1 MKILNLQNIRT
12 VLIAIALFWATFSNS
27 AISQER
33 ISVRSGDHPT
43 YSRVVFDWAR
53 NVEYR
58 ASLNQDKVIIYFSAN
73 AVPDFSSVMMN
84 GPAFF
89 SNPSYQ
95 VDGGNLIVTLD
106 TRNIDRIRHF
116 KSGTK
121 VVLDLLADG
130 TDVPVDNI
138 QAEIV
143 SANNQVINANS
154 NNVPAIPPVIRPS
167 VDIEPQIERFSPIE
181 TDGTLNIRGQTTSGA
196 FIIDYTWDK
205 DVKAAAF
212 IRSDK
217 LWVVFD
223 QFTAADHSGLSSL
236 LGDRVKTAQQLTDL
250 SPTILNYT
258 IAPNQNARMIK
269 TAQGWQVSLRSNL
282 AVPQLPIQIG
292 HQSNNST
299 GENIFLIAEDLGT
312 VINIEDPFVGDEITI
327 VTASQSSQGIIE
339 QNNFTEFNI
348 LKSAQGIA
356 LQLIADDIFVTR
368 HDNGV
373 SVSGQNGLAITRN
386 NVTNLRGA
394 PLVVE
399 AGSEVQENLMLLDFV
414 KWQEGPVSNGS
425 FVKNRHELLYNLAT
439 STESERNEERWNLA
453 IYDLAHNNAAE
464 AFGVLQLM
472 AESEPAFME
481 NPSYRGVLAVA
492 NIKMRRFN
500 DAVELLNH
508 KAFVAELDALLWR
521 GLANEALGNHE
532 RALSDFS
539 KGVDVLSLQTNDNK
553 AAFLFSSIRTADALG
568 NVEFMSSQINSMSN
582 TALNAKQ
589 LTELDYW
596 RGRMAEE
603 IGDEVTA
610 GQEYE
615 KVMAT
620 NLRYP
625 AAVSTSARINQQYR
639 LGEIDAAQAI
649 DALEKLRFAWRG
661 DQFELNL
668 LEQLGDLY
676 VELGDYREGLS
687 ILRQAATYFPRSPRT
702 RDLTRQMTDIYNQL
716 FLEGGADNLPPLKAM
731 ALFLEFRELTP
742 LGADGDTMT
751 RNLARRMV
759 TVDLLKD
766 AAELL
771 EFQVKNRLQGV
782 ARADIATDLA
792 MIYLMD
798 KQAEKAL
805 QTLRSTRQ
813 SQVPDDIEQN
823 RRMIEIRALVE
834 LGSYEEAEVML
845 EGNNGEVANNLRSDI
860 YWKTE
865 DWRRVVNHGF
875 QMLGDRWSDSE
886 ELSLLERQSVLRI
899 AVAMAL
905 DEDQYGLDQLRSQYL
920 NHMENGT
927 FADAFELITA
937 REQRSGDDIRQL
949 TQTIAS
955 VDRLETFMDS
965 YRNEFSVSSGI
976 N

>member
-1 MKILNLQNIRT
+1 MSFQNIKA
-12 VLIAIALFWATFSNS
+12 VLCAFTLILATFSS
-27 AISQER
+27 VSFAQER
-33 ISVRSGDHPT
+33 IPVRSGDHPT

-53 NVEYR
+53 NVGYA
-58 ASLNQDKVIIYFSAN
+58 ASLNQDRVTISFTAN
-73 AVPDFSSVMMN
+73 AVPDFSSVMLN

-89 SNPSYQ
+89 NNPSYQ
-95 VDGGNLIVTLD
+95 LEGDNLIVTLE
-106 TRNIDRIRHF
+106 TQNIDRIRHF
-116 KSGTK
+116 RSGTK
-121 VVLDLLADG
+121 VVVDLLADG
-130 TDVPVDNI
+130 TSVPVDNI
-138 QAEIV
+138 QAEIISVNDEVV
-143 SANNQVINANS
+143 SANNTA
-154 NNVPAIPPVIRPS
+154 PAIPPVSSPNIE
-167 VDIEPQIERFSPIE
+167 IEPQVENFSPVE
-181 TDGTLNIRGQTTSGA
+181 VDGSLLIRGQTTSDA
-196 FIIDYTWDK
+196 FIIDYVWDK

-223 QFTAADHSGLSSL
+223 QFTSADHSGLSSL
-236 LGDRVKTAQQLTDL
+236 FGDRVKTAQQLTNL

-269 TAQGWQVSLRSNL
+269 TSQGWQVSLRSNL

-292 HQSNNST
+292 HQSNNNT
-299 GENIFLIAEDLGT
+299 GENIFLIADDLGT
-312 VINIEDPFVGDEITI
+312 VINIEDPFVGDEISI

-399 AGSEVQENLMLLDFV
+399 AGAEVQENLMLLDFA
-414 KWQEGPVSNGS
+414 KWQEGPLSNSS
-425 FVKNRHELLYNLAT
+425 FVKNRHELLYELAM
-439 STESERNEERWNLA
+439 SNESERNEARWNLA
-453 IYDLAHNNAAE
+453 TYDLAHNNAAE

-500 DAVELLNH
+500 EAVELLNH
-508 KAFVAELDALLWR
+508 KAFVAELDAILWR

-532 RALSDFS
+532 RAISDFN

-553 AAFLFSSIRTADALG
+553 TAFLFSSIRTADALG
-568 NVEFMSSQINSMSN
+568 DVEFMSNQINGMNNSV
-582 TALNAKQ
+582 LNAKQ

-639 LGEIDAAQAI
+639 LGEIDEAQAI

-771 EFQVKNRLQGV
+771 EFQVQNRLQGV

-813 SQVPDDIEQN
+813 AQVPDDIEQN

-845 EGNNGEVANNLRSDI
+845 ENNNSEVANNLRSDI

-875 QMLGDRWSDSE
+875 QILGDRWTDSA

-905 DEDQYGLDQLRSQYL
+905 DENQNGLDQLRSQYL

-927 FADAFELITA
+927 FANAFELITA
-937 REQRSGDDIRQL
+937 REQRSGDDIREL

>member
-1 MKILNLQNIRT
+1 MNFQNIKA
-12 VLIAIALFWATFSNS
+12 VLCAFTLILATFSS
-27 AISQER
+27 ISFAQER
-33 ISVRSGDHPT
+33 IPVRSGDHPT

-53 NVEYR
+53 NVGYA
-58 ASLNQDKVIIYFSAN
+58 ASLNQDRVTISFTAN
-73 AVPDFSSVMMN
+73 AVPDFSSVMLN

-89 SNPSYQ
+89 NNPSYQ
-95 VDGGNLIVTLD
+95 LEGDNLIVTLE
-106 TRNIDRIRHF
+106 TQNIDRIRHF
-116 KSGTK
+116 RSGTK
-121 VVLDLLADG
+121 VVVDLLADG
-130 TDVPVDNI
+130 TSVPVDNI
-138 QAEIV
+138 QAEIISVNDEVV
-143 SANNQVINANS
+143 SANNTA
-154 NNVPAIPPVIRPS
+154 PAIPPVSSPNIE
-167 VDIEPQIERFSPIE
+167 IEPQVENFSPVE
-181 TDGTLNIRGQTTSGA
+181 VDGSLLIRGQTTSDA
-196 FIIDYTWDK
+196 FIIDYVWDK

-217 LWVVFD
+217 LWIVFD
-223 QFTAADHSGLSSL
+223 QFTSADHSGLSSL
-236 LGDRVKTAQQLTDL
+236 FGDRVKTALQLTNL

-269 TAQGWQVSLRSNL
+269 TSQGWQVSLRSNL

-292 HQSNNST
+292 HQSNNNT
-299 GENIFLIAEDLGT
+299 GENIFLIADDLGT
-312 VINIEDPFVGDEITI
+312 VINIEDPFVGDEISI

-399 AGSEVQENLMLLDFV
+399 AGAEVQENLMLLDFA
-414 KWQEGPVSNGS
+414 KWQEGPLSNSS
-425 FVKNRHELLYNLAT
+425 FVKNRHELLYELAM
-439 STESERNEERWNLA
+439 SNESERNEARWNLA
-453 IYDLAHNNAAE
+453 TYDLAHNNAAE

-500 DAVELLNH
+500 EAVELLNH
-508 KAFVAELDALLWR
+508 KAFVAELDAILWR

-532 RALSDFS
+532 RAISDFN

-553 AAFLFSSIRTADALG
+553 TAFLFSSIRTADALG
-568 NVEFMSSQINSMSN
+568 DVEFMSNQINGMNNSV
-582 TALNAKQ
+582 LNAKQ

-639 LGEIDAAQAI
+639 LGEIDEAQAI

-676 VELGDYREGLS
+676 VELGDFREGLS

-813 SQVPDDIEQN
+813 AQVPDDIEQN

-845 EGNNGEVANNLRSDI
+845 ENNNSEVANNLRSDI

-875 QMLGDRWSDSE
+875 QILGDRWTDSA

-905 DEDQYGLDQLRSQYL
+905 DEDQNGLDQLRSQYL

-927 FADAFELITA
+927 FANAFELITA
-937 REQRSGDDIRQL
+937 REQRSGDDIREL

>member
-1 MKILNLQNIRT
+1 MKLQNIKLS
-12 VLIAIALFWATFSNS
+12 LIATTIYLAIFSCVSIA
-27 AISQER
+27 QER

-43 YSRVVFDWAR
+43 YSRVVFDWLR
-53 NVEYR
+53 NVGYT
-58 ASLNQDKVIIYFSAN
+58 ASLNQDRVTINFNAD
-73 AVPDFSSVMMN
+73 AVPDFSSAMLN
-84 GPAFF
+84 GPSFF
-89 SNPSYQ
+89 SNPSYSAE
-95 VDGGNLIVTLD
+95 GGNLVVTLE
-106 TRNIDRIRHF
+106 TQNIDRIRHF
-116 KSGTK
+116 RSGTK
-121 VVLDLLADG
+121 VVIDLLADG
-130 TDVPVDNI
+130 TAVPVDNI

-143 SANNQVINANS
+143 SVNDNEGASDNN
-154 NNVPAIPPVIRPS
+154 PPVITPVS
-167 VDIEPQIERFSPIE
+167 SPNVDIEPEVDTFNLAAGD
-181 TDGTLNIRGQTTSGA
+181 DGLSIRAQSTSDA
-196 FIIDYTWDK
+196 FIIDYIWDK

-217 LWVVFD
+217 LWVIFD
-223 QFTAADHSGLSSL
+223 QFVAADHSSLNSL
-236 LGDRVKTAQQLTDL
+236 LGNRIKTANQLSDL

-258 IAPNQNARMIK
+258 IASGQNARMVK
-269 TAQGWQVSLRSNL
+269 TPQGWQVSLRSNL
-282 AVPQLPIQIG
+282 AVPQIPIQIG
-292 HQSNNST
+292 HQSTNSA
-299 GENIFLIAEDLGT
+299 GENIFLIADDLGS
-312 VINIEDPFVGDEITI
+312 VINIEDPFVGDEISI

-373 SVSGQNGLAITRN
+373 SVSGQNGLAITRS

-394 PLVVE
+394 PIVAE
-399 AGSEVQENLMLLDFV
+399 AGSEVQENLMLLDFE
-414 KWQEGPVSNGS
+414 KWQEGPLTGGT
-425 FVKNRHELLYNLAT
+425 FVKNRHELLYTLAT
-439 STESERNEERWNLA
+439 STESERNEARWNLA
-453 IYDLAHNNAAE
+453 TYDLAHNNAAE
-464 AFGVLQLM
+464 AFGILQLM
-472 AESEPAFME
+472 AESEPAFLE

-492 NIKMRRFN
+492 NIKMRRFSE
-500 DAVELLNH
+500 AVELLNH
-508 KAFVAELDALLWR
+508 KTFVAELDAILWR

-568 NVEFMSSQINSMSN
+568 NVEFMSSQINGMSN
-582 TALNAKQ
+582 TKLNARQ

-610 GQEYE
+610 AQEYE

-625 AAVSTSARINQQYR
+625 AAVSTSARVNQQYR

-742 LGADGDTMT
+742 LGADGDRMT

-813 SQVPDDIEQN
+813 SQVPEDIEQN

-865 DWRRVVNHGF
+865 DWQRVVDHGF
-875 QMLGDRWSDSE
+875 QMLGDRWTDSA

-905 DEDQYGLDQLRSQYL
+905 DEDQNGLDQLRSQYL
-920 NHMENGT
+920 DHMENGT
-927 FADAFELITA
+927 FANAFELITA
-937 REQRSGDDIRQL
+937 REQRNGDDIRQL

-965 YRNEFSVSSGI
+965 YRNEFAVSSGL